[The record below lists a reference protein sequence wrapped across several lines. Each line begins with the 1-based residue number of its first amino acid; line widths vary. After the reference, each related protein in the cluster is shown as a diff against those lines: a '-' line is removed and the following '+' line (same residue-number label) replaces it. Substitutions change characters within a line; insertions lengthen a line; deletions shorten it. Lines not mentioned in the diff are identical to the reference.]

1 MKEYIIQNYVIRK
14 DLNYIE
20 IFYIEYILRNK
31 VFIFQKIS
39 TLRIILHIF
48 TYSCKKDDFT
58 DKKSIESSNILKF

>member
-1 MKEYIIQNYVIRK
+1 MKEYMIWNYVIRK

-39 TLRIILHIF
+39 TLRIICVFLHIRV
-48 TYSCKKDDFT
+48 KKM
-58 DKKSIESSNILKF
+58 ILLIRNRSNRRIY